1 MKTHDKKWAIQQMLD
16 GKKVLQGESTILRYC
31 YGEFYQVAGDCMG
44 AVEINSLPKGG
55 YTLYEEPEKVEL
67 LEEAIM
73 VMENKIADRVGFVH
87 EGSEGCSDEVSDPL
101 RISSKCLRVTRDFY
115 NTNTT
120 AEEAIHE
127 VGMLLAGEL
136 DRIDRELKIYKH
148 VFLKDQMIEDGEL

>member
-73 VMENKIADRVGFVH
+73 VMENKIGT
-87 EGSEGCSDEVSDPL
+87 
-101 RISSKCLRVTRDFY
+101 ISSRGLEYVRRKDFDS
-115 NTNTT
+115 NIDSL
-120 AEEAIHE
+120 AETCS
-127 VGMLLAGEL
+127 GLLK
-136 DRIDRELKIYKH
+136 RIENLEK
-148 VFLKDQMIEDGEL
+148 LTED